1 MKLLTKINRNFLIT
15 SLLLFS
21 ICSVLFYF
29 LLRDLIYSGTDEDLI
44 DTKDEI
50 IQFVQ
55 QRGKLPAAQSFA
67 GDRLEIQIANAAE
80 KIYEEPRDTF
90 IYDSIEQE
98 SVLYRQLS
106 FPVRFQNENY
116 VITVGESQF
125 ESDDLITTI
134 LEYMLIFI
142 SALFAMFYFINRKT
156 SLNVWLAFNDT
167 LEKLKSFDLTGQNK
181 TSFSH
186 TGISEFEELNQS
198 LNRMTE
204 RIYSDYSRLKQFTEN
219 ASHEIQTPLSIIR
232 GKIEMMIQ
240 SEHLTEEQMNSI
252 QKINEAVSRLSRLN
266 SALLTLTKI
275 ENHQFTDTDE
285 IHLAS
290 FVRNKFRILEEMIQQ
305 KNITV
310 TIQADEDVY
319 MRMHGSL
326 ADLLF
331 DNLIGN
337 ALKHNQENTRL
348 YGQGFISISIQ
359 RNQFT
364 ISNSGEPLRIP
375 TEKLFDRFVKNNQS
389 SDSLGLGL
397 AIVKQICVSYNFTV
411 QFFSEKNIHKIT
423 ITF

>member
-1 MKLLTKINRNFLIT
+1 MKLLTKINRNFLVT
-15 SLLLFS
+15 SLILFS
-21 ICSVLFYF
+21 VCSVLFYF
-29 LLRDLIYSGTDEDLI
+29 LLKDLIYSGTDEDLI
-44 DTKDEI
+44 DTKAEI

-67 GDRLEIQIANAAE
+67 GDRLEIQIARGAE
-80 KIYEEPRDTF
+80 KVYEEPRDTF

-98 SVLYRQLS
+98 PVLYRELS
-106 FPVRFQNENY
+106 FLVPFRNENY
-116 VITVGESQF
+116 LITIGESQF
-125 ESDDLITTI
+125 ESNDLIETI

-156 SLNVWLAFNDT
+156 SHNVWLPFNDT

-198 LNRMTE
+198 LNKMTE
-204 RIYSDYSRLKQFTEN
+204 RIYSDYSRLKRFTEN

-240 SEHLTEEQMNSI
+240 SEQLTEEQMNSI
-252 QKINEAVSRLSRLN
+252 QKINEAVSRLSKLN

-275 ENHQFTDTDE
+275 ENHQYTDTDE

-290 FVRNKFRILEEMIQQ
+290 FIGNKLKVLEEMIQQ

-319 MRMHGSL
+319 LKMNTSL

-331 DNLIGN
+331 DNLVGN
-337 ALKHNQENTRL
+337 ALKHNLEN
-348 YGQGFISISIQ
+348 GFINISIQ
-359 RNQFT
+359 RNQFS
-364 ISNSGEPLRIP
+364 ISNSGESIEISS
-375 TEKLFDRFVKNNQS
+375 EKLFDRFVKKNQS

-397 AIVKQICVSYNFTV
+397 AIVKQICTSYNFKV
-411 QFFSEKNIHKIT
+411 QFSSEKNTHT
-423 ITF
+423 IVISF